1 MHRQRVGMGLSII
14 RNQAEDNTLVQERA
28 IAEAGQSL
36 QPQKS
41 ESLLRFEATKVRNIL
56 SHSSETCSCLCGL
69 KLMQLLTPYSLPP
82 SLWFQQVDARIT
94 ALEQQVQKLLDMP
107 GISQGKESRPDLEA
121 SAKQAIRS

>member
-1 MHRQRVGMGLSII
+1 MVESWDIIMKPQTRANLVDRWDWHAWQFLAALIPSFIILGLASYADKDMEA
-14 RNQAEDNTLVQERA
+14 RNTLMASARERA

-41 ESLLRFEATKVRNIL
+41 ESLLRFEATK
-56 SHSSETCSCLCGL
+56 
-69 KLMQLLTPYSLPP
+69 
-82 SLWFQQVDARIT
+82 VDARIT